1 MSKKERVDYTEKKKF
16 VDELVNANEENTP
29 EYSEE
34 ELNRYKSKSGLK
46 LTSTSKALLLKF
58 WFSGVVC
65 YFVVWGLGV
74 YLATLD
80 LIFVTCVVMG
90 FVKDIL
96 ENNIFRFLADPP
108 GSNDKWMMFPKKG
121 YMSLIFNVLYA
132 FLVMFCVYCTYAAL
146 NTVLYKLTG
155 GSTAEEPFTFGLFYL
170 AYDLLF
176 IKMKHVG
183 QKIIAD
189 ARKKAKGGE

>member
-1 MSKKERVDYTEKKKF
+1 MSKKERVDYTEKKKL
-16 VDELVNANEENTP
+16 VEELVNANEENTP

-34 ELNRYKSKSGLK
+34 ELNRYKSKSGIRLN
-46 LTSTSKALLLKF
+46 STSKALLLKF

-80 LIFVTCVVMG
+80 LIFVTCVIMG

-121 YMSLIFNVLYA
+121 FMSLIFNVLYA

-155 GSTAEEPFTFGLFYL
+155 ESTAEEPFSFGLFYL

-183 QKIIAD
+183 KKIVED
-189 ARKKAKGGE
+189 AKKKAKGGE

>member
-1 MSKKERVDYTEKKKF
+1 MKDREEVDYTGKKKA
-16 VDELVNANEENTP
+16 VDELVNASEENTP

-34 ELNRYKSKSGLK
+34 ELNRYKSKSGIK

-74 YLATLD
+74 YLQTLD
-80 LIFVTCVVMG
+80 LIFVTCIVMG

-96 ENNIFRFLADPP
+96 ENNIFRFLAEEE
-108 GSNDKWMMFPKKG
+108 GSNDRWMMFPKKG
-121 YMSLIFNVLYA
+121 FMSLILNVLYA
-132 FLVMFCVYCTYAAL
+132 FLVMFCVYCTYAVL
-146 NTVLYKLTG
+146 NAVVVKLTG
-155 GSTAEEPFTFGLFYL
+155 ESTAEEPFTFGLFYL

-183 QKIIAD
+183 QKIVAD
-189 ARKKAKGGE
+189 AKIKAKGGE

>member
-1 MSKKERVDYTEKKKF
+1 MSRERVDYTEKKKA
-16 VDELVNANEENTP
+16 VDELVNASEENTP
-29 EYSEE
+29 EYSKE
-34 ELNRYKSKSGLK
+34 ELDRYRSKSGLK
-46 LTSTSKALLLKF
+46 LPATSKALLLKF

-108 GSNDKWMMFPKKG
+108 GSNDRWMMFPRKG
-121 YMSLIFNVLYA
+121 FVSLILNVLYA
-132 FLVMFCVYCTYAAL
+132 FLVMFCVYSTYAVL
-146 NTVLYKLTG
+146 NTVLFRLTG
-155 GSTAEEPFTFGLFYL
+155 ESTAEEPFTFGLFYL
-170 AYDLLF
+170 CYDLLF

-183 QKIIAD
+183 QKIVAD
-189 ARKKAKGGE
+189 ARIKAKGGE

>member
-1 MSKKERVDYTEKKKF
+1 MPQKERVDYTEKKKL
-16 VDELVNANEENTP
+16 VEELVNANEENTP

-34 ELNRYKSKSGLK
+34 ELNRFKSKSGLR

-80 LIFVTCVVMG
+80 LIFVTCLVMG

-96 ENNIFRFLADPP
+96 ENSIFRFLADPP

-121 YMSLIFNVLYA
+121 FMSLIFNVLYA

-146 NTVLYKLTG
+146 NTVLYKLAG
-155 GSTAEEPFTFGLFYL
+155 ESTAEEPFTFGLFYL

-183 QKIIAD
+183 QKIIED
-189 ARKKAKGGE
+189 AKKKAKGGE